1 MPEPPGALRLE
12 IGLAPDADAEELDGA
27 TMQLRSELLEL
38 DVDDVERVPGAAP
51 PPGAR
56 AIGAVLLGTLAVEA
70 SRGAIEAVVH
80 TIKSW
85 VSRGSASRTVKVTLD
100 GDSIELTNVSDE
112 DQQRLI
118 ESFVARHAAAAS

>member
-1 MPEPPGALRLE
+1 MSEPPGALRLE

-27 TMQLRSELLEL
+27 ASQLRSELLEL
-38 DVDDVERVPGAAP
+38 DVDEVEKVPGAAP

-56 AIGAVLLGTLAVEA
+56 GIEAVLLGTLAVEA
-70 SRGAIEAVVH
+70 GRGAIEAVVQ

-85 VSRGSASRTVKVTLD
+85 VSRGTASRTVKVTLD
-100 GDSIELTNVSDE
+100 GDCIELTSVSDE

-118 ESFVARHAAAAS
+118 ESFLARHAAPAS